1 MRTYRLYQVD
11 AFTRTIFTGNPAG
24 VVPDADG
31 LSDQEMQQIAR
42 ELNNSE
48 TAFLLSPADATHD
61 VWVRFFTPLREVP
74 LCGHATIAAHTVR
87 ALELKLTDA
96 RVLQRTGAGVLPV
109 QVSREGDACRITM
122 TQGTVQFGNELNDS
136 QRERLL
142 CALQLTVDDLR
153 ADCPVQIVSAGHS
166 KVMIPLRNRNR
177 LHALTP
183 DLPALARL
191 SAEIGGNGYYPFTL
205 HPDEE
210 ALVHGRMFAP
220 AIGIAEDPVTG
231 NANGPLGAY
240 LVRYGRLAPQEGF
253 AVFTAV
259 QGEAIGRTGQ
269 MEVRVRME
277 GGNPVE
283 VSVTG
288 YAVVVFFTT
297 LTLEDAPRP

>member
-11 AFTRTIFTGNPAG
+11 AFTRTKFAGNPAG

-31 LSDQEMQQIAR
+31 LSDQEMQRIAR

-48 TAFLLSPADATHD
+48 TAFLLSPVDPTHD

-87 ALELKLTDA
+87 ALELQLTSA

-109 QVSREGDACRITM
+109 QVTREGEDYRIAM
-122 TQGTVQFGNELNDS
+122 TQGTVQFGNELQGS
-136 QRERLL
+136 LLERLL
-142 CALQLTVDDLR
+142 CALALSAEDLR
-153 ADCPVQIVSAGHS
+153 ADCPVRIVSAGHS
-166 KVMIPLRNRNR
+166 KVMVPLRDRNR
-177 LHALTP
+177 LHALAP
-183 DLPALARL
+183 DLPALVRL
-191 SAEIGGNGYYPFTL
+191 SAEIGCNGYYPFTL
-205 HPDEE
+205 HPGEE

-240 LVRYGRLAPQEGF
+240 LVRYGLLTPQDGLAT
-253 AVFTAV
+253 FTAI

-269 MEVRVRME
+269 MEVCVRVE

-288 YAVVVFFTT
+288 YAVIVFSTT
-297 LTLEDAPRP
+297 LTLETSL